1 MDENK
6 NLCPCC
12 GKHCDLSAPGC
23 ERGEEYLRT
32 GVIPERKGHGGHEG
46 HHDGHDHGGPHTG
59 HCHRHGGPDG
69 DGWHGEHPR
78 HGRRGEHKCIT
89 ERKRYQTLDTDGKL
103 LALLHES
110 GHTAHFLFDG
120 KGSQN
125 RILHILAKEG
135 AMTQR
140 ALTEHLGIQPGSA
153 SEVIGK
159 LEKAGLILR
168 VTSDEDRRTADISLT
183 DAGKA
188 QAEEHTAKQ
197 REKLR
202 EMFSALTEEEKES
215 LLKILEKLNISW
227 TGMR

>member
-6 NLCPCC
+6 DLCPCC
-12 GKHCDLSAPGC
+12 GRHCDLSAPGC

-32 GVIPERKGHGGHEG
+32 GVIPERKGHGGHED
-46 HHDGHDHGGPHTG
+46 HHGGHDHEGPHG
-59 HCHRHGGPDG
+59 RHCHGERGG
-69 DGWHGEHPR
+69 DGYRGEHPR
-78 HGRRGEHKCIT
+78 HGRRGEHKVIT
-89 ERKRYQTLDTDGKL
+89 ERKRYQALDTDGKL
-103 LALLHES
+103 LALIHES

-140 ALTEHLGIQPGSA
+140 TLTEHLGIQPGSA

-159 LEKAGLILR
+159 LEKAGFISR
-168 VTSDEDRRTADISLT
+168 VTSDEDRRTADIRLT

-188 QAEEHTAKQ
+188 QAEEQAAK
-197 REKLR
+197 RKEKLR
-202 EMFSALTEEEKES
+202 EMFSALTEEEKVS

-227 TGMR
+227 TDMR

>member
-32 GVIPERKGHGGHEG
+32 GVIPERKGHGGH
-46 HHDGHDHGGPHTG
+46 DHEGPHG
-59 HCHRHGGPDG
+59 RHCR
-69 DGWHGEHPR
+69 GEHTR
-78 HGRRGEHKCIT
+78 HCRRGEHKVIT
-89 ERKRYQTLDTDGKL
+89 ERKRYQALDTNGKL
-103 LALLHES
+103 LALIHES

-159 LEKAGLILR
+159 LEKAGFISR
-168 VTSDEDRRTADISLT
+168 VTSDEDRRTADIRLT

-188 QAEEHTAKQ
+188 QAEEQAARQK
-197 REKLR
+197 EKLR
-202 EMFSALTEEEKES
+202 EMFSALTEEEKAS

-227 TGMR
+227 SDMRG